1 MFDLLTQDIHL
12 AASADNKESAI
23 KQVAAALTHAG
34 YVKDG
39 YVQGMLN
46 REEQAPTYLGN
57 GIAIPHGTTDT
68 RDQVLKTG
76 VAVFQFPEGVNWGDD
91 QIAYVIIGIAA
102 KSNEHLTLL
111 RQLTRVLSDE
121 NIAAEMAKTDS
132 AETLRSLLLG
142 EKSTQEIQFNPST
155 ITLGV
160 DCQSLNVLQAMN
172 IARLQEA
179 GAISVEY
186 INHTLTHQPI
196 FLGQGI
202 WLSDSPAGNLS
213 SAIAL
218 STPKEAFEIDN
229 NAVAMLF
236 TLSVADQQPENYLDN
251 LGSLLLKQQA
261 DSLLKAADAEA
272 IIRLLSTATT
282 DEQPQ
287 SGLSEEFV
295 IRNAHGL
302 HTRPSTLLVTT
313 VKKFDSA
320 VTITNLDGSGLPVNG
335 RSLMK
340 VVSLGV
346 KKGHRLRI
354 QAEGA
359 DAQEALVAI
368 GKVINEGL
376 GEELA

>member
-1 MFDLLTQDIHL
+1 MFELLTQDIHL
-12 AASADNKESAI
+12 AASADNKQSAI
-23 KQVAAALTHAG
+23 KQVAAALTDAG

-76 VAVFQFPEGVNWGDD
+76 VAVFQFPEGINWGDD

-132 AETLRSLLLG
+132 AETLRTLLLG
-142 EKSTQEIQFNPST
+142 EKSTQEIQFNPAT
-155 ITLGV
+155 ISLGV

-179 GAISVEY
+179 SAISVEF

-196 FLGQGI
+196 YLGQGI

-229 NAVAMLF
+229 KAVGMLL
-236 TLSVADQQPENYLDN
+236 TVSVADQQPEVYLTN
-251 LGSLLLKQQA
+251 LGSLLLAKQA
-261 DSLLKAADAEA
+261 DSLLNAADAEA
-272 IIRLLSTATT
+272 IINLFTTATAE
-282 DEQPQ
+282 EQPQ
-287 SGLSEEFV
+287 SGVSEEFL

-320 VTITNLDGSGLPVNG
+320 VTITNLNGSGLPVNG

-346 KKGHRLRI
+346 KKGHKLRI
-354 QAEGA
+354 QAEGP
-359 DAQEALVAI
+359 DAQEALAAI
-368 GKVINEGL
+368 GKAINDGL